1 MVLIVSVKRP
11 ISDPSRIWWCPTGPL
26 AFLPLHAA
34 GLYPKDDSSKPAPG
48 SCISDFVISSYAQTV
63 TTLIN
68 GFKKSGTISSGILL
82 ISQPETPGLSPLPG
96 TVPETEAV
104 QQQMNGSKICSL
116 SLTGETASVSRVMQE
131 MESHSCVH
139 LACHAVQDPSSPL
152 KSGFCLH
159 NGRLDLSKIITKQ
172 FSNSDLAFLSACQ
185 TSSGDAKLSEEAVHL
200 AAGMLAVGY
209 RGVVATM
216 WSIDDSYGQQV
227 AEDFYSKLICLSAHG
242 EEKGLSSACAA
253 HALYF
258 AMQRLRQKIGY
269 SKSNCFVWVPYV
281 HFGV

>member
-1 MVLIVSVKRP
+1 
-11 ISDPSRIWWCPTGPL
+11 L

-34 GLYPKDDSSKPAPG
+34 GLYPQDDSSKPAPG

-68 GFKKSGTISSGILL
+68 GFKRSSNSDTISSGILL
-82 ISQPETPGLSPLPG
+82 IIQPETPGLLPLPG
-96 TVPETEAV
+96 SVRETEAV
-104 QQQMNGSKICSL
+104 QQQMSESKICSL
-116 SLTGETASVSRVMQE
+116 SLTGETATVSRVMQE

-139 LACHAVQDPSSPL
+139 LACHAVQELSNPL
-152 KSGFCLH
+152 KSGFRLH
-159 NGRLDLSKIITKQ
+159 DDRLDLSKLIMKQ

-185 TSSGDAKLSEEAVHL
+185 TSTGDARLSEEAVHL
-200 AAGMLAVGY
+200 AAGMLAGGS

-216 WSIDDSYGQQV
+216 WSIGDSYGQQV

-242 EEKGLSSACAA
+242 DKKGLSSAGAA
-253 HALYF
+253 RALYF
-258 AMQRLRQKIGY
+258 AMQRLRQEIGY
-269 SKSNCFVWVPYV
+269 SNSACFSWVPYV